1 MMILKAQGYARGW
14 MVKNTKERGFPTR
27 CMVRGYLLGWMESN
41 TKGIIY
47 YLIFSSFKE
56 DKFDG
61 YGQFNWPNGVC
72 YKGYWANGEM
82 NGTGILIT
90 DK

>member
-1 MMILKAQGYARGW
+1 
-14 MVKNTKERGFPTR
+14 
-27 CMVRGYLLGWMESN
+27 MESN

-47 YLIFSSFKE
+47 YLILSSFKE